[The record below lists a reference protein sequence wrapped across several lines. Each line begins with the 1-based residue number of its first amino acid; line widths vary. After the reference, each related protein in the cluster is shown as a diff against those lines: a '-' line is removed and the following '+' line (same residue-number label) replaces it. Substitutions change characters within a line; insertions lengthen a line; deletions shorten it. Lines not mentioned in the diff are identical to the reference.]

1 MKSINFNTNRNNAF
15 GNFCKKGNKN
25 RKLAAVLFGL
35 AGLAAPT
42 AYVVA
47 SFGSVQA
54 ATTGTVNT
62 AFSVNVKES
71 LSVSITAPSNY
82 ARGDAGVFLRNQ
94 VDLVVSTN
102 NENGFTASM
111 RSQNSTSLTNM
122 VSNSDTIPT
131 LASSSSRGSFPS
143 NRWGYSLGSGDIEGE
158 TRTYNETVAGNSG
171 SYYYPLTTSTSDPIK
186 VLTGYDYGE
195 QQIFFGAKSDLTKPS
210 GTYTGTV
217 IISVVTDVI
226 DNNNPVTPTNPAEP
240 NNTNNTAAY
249 TSSPVGSSTS
259 GSTTYTYRRTS
270 GGNTTTT
277 TQVSEGNNV
286 SAYQGYT
293 PPQGVIENTLSN
305 VYDGSTLAS
314 ALAATSASAA
324 AAGMFFFILA
334 KRRDDDDQE
343 EEEEQQ
349 IGY

>member
-1 MKSINFNTNRNNAF
+1 MKSINFNTNRNSAF
-15 GNFCKKGNKN
+15 ENFCKKGNKN
-25 RKLAAVLFGL
+25 RKIAAVLFGL

-42 AYVVA
+42 AYVA
-47 SFGSVQA
+47 ANLGSVQA
-54 ATTGTVNT
+54 ATADT

-71 LSVSITAPSNY
+71 LSVSITAPSEY

-94 VDLVVSTN
+94 VNLSVSTN
-102 NENGFTASM
+102 NANGFTASM
-111 RSQNSTSLTNM
+111 RSQNTTNLTNM
-122 VSNSDTIPT
+122 IDNTQTIPT
-131 LASSSSRGSFPS
+131 LASSSVKSSFPA
-143 NRWGYSLGSGDIEGE
+143 NFWGYSLGTGTIDGN
-158 TRTYNETVAGNSG
+158 TNTYGETVAGNNS
-171 SYYYPLTTSTSDPIK
+171 SRYYPLTTSTSTPIK
-186 VLTGYDYGE
+186 ILTGTSTGE
-195 QQIFFGAKSDLTKPS
+195 QQIYFGAKSNLTKAS

-226 DNNNPVTPTNPAEP
+226 DSNNPITPANPAEP

-249 TSSPVGSSTS
+249 TSSPTGSSTS
-259 GSTTYTYRRTS
+259 GSTTYTYRRTNS
-270 GGNTTTT
+270 SAGTTTTT

-305 VYDGSTLAS
+305 VYDGGSPLAS

-334 KRRDDDDQE
+334 KRRDDDDE